1 MPHLCKSIL
10 DTIMKQHI
18 LVAALTASVALPAQ
32 AETQWPRFQGTYL
45 QMTNGDL
52 VELPN
57 LRNHPQRDHQSFGSD
72 VLQDLP
78 RVNVWEIEAIV
89 FRSQGRLES
98 DGRLDVALTSLV
110 DKRDDPGNF
119 CSRNCDGELVV
130 SSWYYPLQ
138 YFHVEYG
145 AGSAP
150 HNPEQVAL
158 YPRAEENP
166 FIATHTGRTGGKLP
180 DDVEVEAV
188 IVKGACCYASW
199 GYIPVFEGEF
209 E

>member
-1 MPHLCKSIL
+1 
-10 DTIMKQHI
+10 MKR
-18 LVAALTASVALPAQ
+18 LSLATAFAAFLTLPAQ

-57 LRNHPQRDHQSFGSD
+57 LRNHPLRDHESFERS
-72 VLQDLP
+72 VLHDLP
-78 RVNVWEIEAIV
+78 RVNAFEIEAIV

-98 DGRLDVALTSLV
+98 NGRLDVTLTSLV
-110 DKRDDPGNF
+110 DERDDPGNF
-119 CSRNCDGELVV
+119 CSRSCDGELVL

-145 AGSAP
+145 VGSAP

-180 DDVEVEAV
+180 HDIELEAV
-188 IVKGACCYASW
+188 IVKGACCYAAW
-199 GYIPVFEGEF
+199 GYIPFFEGEF